1 MNDIFNKNGYRNVSK
16 KCRKLSKWWYISV
29 PRMAVFWRLKID
41 FLEAHVFK
49 SYNQLNI
56 RSAINPR
63 NLPFISNISQFIS
76 LFLTINSPILPKC
89 FRNFF
94 CCLGLISKHKIYLF
108 LPLQVAYVFFY
119 KQFFYSFVSGCTI
132 KFDYYNETGIIDV
145 CHLFTILRLPK
156 Y

>member
-16 KCRKLSKWWYISV
+16 KCRKLPKWWYKSV
-29 PRMAVFWRLKID
+29 PRMAVFCRLKID